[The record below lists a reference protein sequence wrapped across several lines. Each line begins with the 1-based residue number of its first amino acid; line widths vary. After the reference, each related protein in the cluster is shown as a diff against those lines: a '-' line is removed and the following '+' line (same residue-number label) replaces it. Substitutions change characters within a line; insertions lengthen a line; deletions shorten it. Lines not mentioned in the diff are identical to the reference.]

1 MQYPPTAKELREWCA
16 DKGLS
21 RRKCVS
27 LLDVGPQTVSS
38 WRAGHSTIPYSV
50 WVVLR
55 LFAADSPE
63 EIQEVVDDVRAIE
76 L

>member
-38 WRAGHSTIPYSV
+38 WRAGHSTIPYS
-50 WVVLR
+50 
-55 LFAADSPE
+55 AADSPE